1 MGAVVVPVVEAPTSA
16 ETSTAGSSSLAR
28 AQVSVRDVGKRFA
41 ARNGTPVVAL
51 DHVSLE
57 VAPGEFISVVGPSGC
72 GKSTLLLSVAG
83 LERPTSG
90 SIWVEGE
97 EVKGP
102 FSRMGIAFQRDSLL
116 EWRTVLDNVLLQAD
130 LRGKTR
136 SNHLDRAR
144 HLLQMVGLE
153 SFASH
158 YPRELSGGMRQRVAL
173 CRALLHEPALLLLDE
188 PFGAVDALTRE
199 QLNVDVSS
207 ICQVSNVT
215 TMMVTH
221 DINEAVFMA
230 DRVVVMTSRPGT
242 VAGIVDVKASKPRT
256 HGFRTDP
263 EFLRAATVVRELLE
277 ATGGFSR

>member
-1 MGAVVVPVVEAPTSA
+1 MPTVTPAADRSA
-16 ETSTAGSSSLAR
+16 MSQ
-28 AQVSVRDVGKRFA
+28 AQVSVRDVGKSFA
-41 ARNGTPVVAL
+41 SRSGVAVVAL
-51 DHVSLE
+51 EQVSLE
-57 VAPGEFISVVGPSGC
+57 IPPGAFISVVGPSGC
-72 GKSTLLLSVAG
+72 GKSTLLLAVAG

-102 FSRMGIAFQRDSLL
+102 FPRMGIAFQRDSLL
-116 EWRTVLDNVLLQAD
+116 EWRTVLDNILLQAD
-130 LRGKTR
+130 LRG
-136 SNHLDRAR
+136 RAR
-144 HLLQMVGLE
+144 SSHIERAQHLLHMVGLE
-153 SFASH
+153 PFASH

-173 CRALLHEPALLLLDE
+173 CRALLHEPTLLLLDE

-207 ICQVSNVT
+207 ICQVSDVT
-215 TMMVTH
+215 TMLVTH

-242 VAGIVDVKASKPRT
+242 VAGIVEVDAPKPRS

-263 EFLRAATVVRELLE
+263 EFLRAASAVRELLE
-277 ATGGFSR
+277 ATGGFTR